1 MAVSRRKFPASR
13 RACRRSMMTRSVVAI
28 GAFAS
33 ISRATSASALLPV
46 ARRYSIQADVSIRCI
61 RSEFLDALGA
71 AHLLQVAIQARPA
84 QAEQELLGDR
94 RPDETAQGQIDSLL
108 LGFQAVPADGF
119 PHKVIIDVVVFA
131 RHTPPPHPPAPS
143 PRPAH

>member
-13 RACRRSMMTRSVVAI
+13 APASSSMMTGSVVAI

-84 QAEQELLGDR
+84 QAAHELLANPLPYD
-94 RPDETAQGQIDSLL
+94 
-108 LGFQAVPADGF
+108 
-119 PHKVIIDVVVFA
+119 
-131 RHTPPPHPPAPS
+131 PPHAPLPDPPLA
-143 PRPAH
+143 